1 VLLAPKHLSKFAT
14 TIDLFTRFGLA
25 KFAREQGLDP
35 LQRAA
40 HNDGEQAEA
49 SAELAEKFRKRLV
62 ELGPAYIKLGQ
73 LLASRTDLLPA
84 TYIAELQKLED
95 DVTPAPYDAITEIIQ
110 RELGARVSNL
120 FLEFSE
126 KPLGSASLGQ
136 VHAATLRDGREVV
149 VKVQRPDI
157 REQIAADV
165 AYFREFATWLTSHT
179 TAGRKMDLVAIISQL
194 EQVLADEL
202 DYRVEARNTEHFDQA
217 MKRFPLLSVPNVIPG
232 LSTERVLTMERMHG
246 TKVTAIAP
254 VVRTEVDLSPLADEL
269 VRAYMQHIAIDGHF
283 HADPHPGNIFV
294 IIPERGEPT
303 ETKALEAKAEI
314 GRNRI
319 KGEIGIETEITPEPA
334 RLAIIDF
341 GMTARLTPALREAS
355 LRVLYGLA
363 EDRGDDVADALI
375 DSGEKLADFNRL
387 HFVHD
392 ISQIVSRSSRLS
404 AAEMDAGTVLYDIL
418 NSAMANGLR
427 PAAELTMLAKALAQL
442 GNVTRTLDPEF
453 RPLTAV
459 KRSMSD
465 IATQQARAQFNPR
478 RVWHM
483 ANEAAALA
491 STLPRRIDM
500 ISKNLANNEFQI
512 KHEMPQIAA
521 LTEGLQKVANR
532 VLCGLVLAGLLVASA
547 LLMPR
552 HNLLGT
558 SGFVIAGVIALYMVG
573 TIIVSDYRART
584 AR

>member
-14 TIDLFTRFGLA
+14 TVDLFTRFGLA

-49 SAELAEKFRKRLV
+49 TAELAEKFRKRLL

-95 DVTPAPYDAITEIIQ
+95 DVTPAPYEAIAEIIQ
-110 RELGARVSNL
+110 SELGARVSNL

-202 DYRVEARNTEHFDQA
+202 DYRVEMRNTQHFDRA
-217 MKRFPLLSVPNVIPG
+217 MERFPLLTVPNVIPA
-232 LSTERVLTMERMHG
+232 LSTERVLTMERIHG

-294 IIPERGEPT
+294 LIPERGEPV
-303 ETKALEAKAEI
+303 ETRALEATAEVTK
-314 GRNRI
+314 NRI
-319 KGEIGIETEITPEPA
+319 KGEIGVETEVVPEPA

-341 GMTARLTPALREAS
+341 GMTARLTPGLREAA

-363 EDRGDDVADALI
+363 EDRGDDVADALA
-375 DSGEKLADFNRL
+375 DSGEKLADFNRQR
-387 HFVHD
+387 FVHD
-392 ISQIVSRSSRLS
+392 IAQIVSRSSRLN
-404 AAEMDAGTVLYDIL
+404 AAEMDAGTVLYDML
-418 NSAMANGLR
+418 NCAMANGLR
-427 PAAELTMLAKALAQL
+427 PAPELTMLAKALAQL

-453 RPLTAV
+453 RPLSAV

-478 RVWHM
+478 RVWQM
-483 ANEAAALA
+483 ATDAAALA
-491 STLPRRIDM
+491 STLPRRIDA
-500 ISKNLANNEFQI
+500 ISKSLANNEFQV
-512 KHEMPQIAA
+512 KHDMPQITT
-521 LTEGLQKVANR
+521 LVEGLQKVANR

-552 HNLLGT
+552 HNILGT
-558 SGFVIAGVIALYMVG
+558 GGFLIAGVIALYMVA
-573 TIIVSDYRART
+573 TILIADHKAKRV
-584 AR
+584 